1 MSLTCARQRS
11 TQSGKTVSRS
21 RRGEKAL
28 MALTV
33 DSAPS
38 PELVERLR
46 GEGFDDARVL
56 ELGPVAD

>member
-1 MSLTCARQRS
+1 
-11 TQSGKTVSRS
+11 
-21 RRGEKAL
+21 

-38 PELVERLR
+38 EELVERLR

-56 ELGPVAD
+56 ELGPLAG

>member
-1 MSLTCARQRS
+1 
-11 TQSGKTVSRS
+11 
-21 RRGEKAL
+21 

-33 DSAPS
+33 DSPPPPA
-38 PELVERLR
+38 LVERLR

>member
-1 MSLTCARQRS
+1 
-11 TQSGKTVSRS
+11 
-21 RRGEKAL
+21 

-46 GEGFDDARVL
+46 EGEGFDEARVL